1 VETPGMAIELD
12 RRQAL
17 AAGLAA
23 VTAGLLSG
31 RDVLAAT
38 PHYAEALARVL
49 DGREAVSG
57 GITIDA
63 PEVAEDGNMVA
74 VSIRVESP
82 MTEADHVRR
91 IVLLSTRNP
100 VAEVATF
107 QLTPRSGEA
116 FVANRIRL
124 SESQDI
130 VAIAELSD
138 GTLRQARREVRV
150 TIGGCGAV

>member
-1 VETPGMAIELD
+1 MIVHLD
-12 RRQAL
+12 RRRAL

-23 VTAGLLSG
+23 VTAGLLPG

-38 PHYAEALARVL
+38 PHYVEALARLL
-49 DGREAVSG
+49 DGREPLPG

-74 VSIRVESP
+74 VAIRVESP

-91 IVLLSTRNP
+91 IVLLATRNP
-100 VAEVATF
+100 VAEVASF
-107 QLTPRSGEA
+107 HLTPRSGEA

-130 VAIAELSD
+130 VAIAELGD
-138 GTLRQARREVRV
+138 GTLRRASRQVRV
-150 TIGGCGAV
+150 TVGGCGAV

>member
-1 VETPGMAIELD
+1 MAVHLD
-12 RRQAL
+12 RRQVVAASL
-17 AAGLAA
+17 AVLATGLVPGGAA
-23 VTAGLLSG
+23 T
-31 RDVLAAT
+31 AAT
-38 PHYAEALARVL
+38 PHYGEALARIL
-49 DGREAVSG
+49 DGRTPGHG
-57 GITIDA
+57 GISIDA

-107 QLTPRSGEA
+107 HLTPRSGEA
-116 FVANRIRL
+116 FVASRIRL

-130 VAIAELSD
+130 VAVAELGD

-150 TIGGCGAV
+150 TVGGCGAV

>member
-1 VETPGMAIELD
+1 MAVHLD
-12 RRQAL
+12 RRQAV
-17 AAGLAA
+17 AAGLAVLA
-23 VTAGLLSG
+23 TGLVPG
-31 RDVLAAT
+31 GIAAAAT
-38 PHYAEALARVL
+38 PHYAEALARIL
-49 DGREAVSG
+49 DGRAPVHG
-57 GITIDA
+57 GISIDA

-82 MTEADHVRR
+82 MTETDHVRR
-91 IVLLSTRNP
+91 IVLLATRNP

-116 FVANRIRL
+116 FVGNRIRL

-130 VAIAELSD
+130 VAVAELSD

-150 TIGGCGAV
+150 TVGGCGAV

>member
-1 VETPGMAIELD
+1 MAIHLD
-12 RRQAL
+12 RRHAL
-17 AAGLAA
+17 AAALGSAAFATGL
-23 VTAGLLSG
+23 VPG
-31 RDVLAAT
+31 RHAEAAT
-38 PHYAEALARVL
+38 AQYLEALARVL
-49 DGREAVSG
+49 DGREPLPG
-57 GITIDA
+57 GIAIDA

-100 VAEVATF
+100 VAEIASF
-107 QLTPRSGEA
+107 HLTRHSGEA
-116 FVANRIRL
+116 FVSNRIRL

-130 VAIAELSD
+130 VVVAEFAD

-150 TIGGCGAV
+150 TVGGCGSV

>member
-1 VETPGMAIELD
+1 MLVQLD
-12 RRQAL
+12 RRRAL
-17 AAGLAA
+17 AATAGFAA
-23 VTAGLLSG
+23 LTAGLLPG
-31 RDVLAAT
+31 RDVAAAT
-38 PHYAEALARVL
+38 PHYAEALARLL
-49 DGREAVSG
+49 DGREVASG

-82 MTEADHVRR
+82 MTEADYVRR

-107 QLTPRSGEA
+107 HLTPRSGEA
-116 FVANRIRL
+116 FVSNRIRL

-130 VAIAELSD
+130 VAIAELAD
-138 GTLRQARREVRV
+138 GTVRQARREVRV
-150 TIGGCGAV
+150 TVGGCGAV

>member
-1 VETPGMAIELD
+1 MLVHVD
-12 RRQAL
+12 RRHAL
-17 AAGLAA
+17 AATAGFA
-23 VTAGLLSG
+23 VLSAGLLPG
-31 RDVLAAT
+31 RDAAAAT
-38 PHYAEALARVL
+38 PHYVEALARVVG
-49 DGREAVSG
+49 GREIASG
-57 GITIDA
+57 GMTIDA
-63 PEVAEDGNMVA
+63 PEVAADGNMVA
-74 VSIRVESP
+74 VAIRVESP

-107 QLTPRSGEA
+107 HLTPRSGAA

-130 VAIAELSD
+130 VAVAELAD

-150 TIGGCGAV
+150 TVGGCGAA